1 MRRGMSTPV
10 SLSLRLGSEGTGGAW
25 GLVCAGGQGGKGG
38 ARGARR
44 RWWWCGGG
52 SMPKGREGTDGA
64 QRGMDWTPLPQED
77 LQWGRTRSTS
87 ADVHAGPSGGEV
99 GHCAP
104 PLMCARPV

>member
-44 RWWWCGGG
+44 WWWWWGGCGVGAC
-52 SMPKGREGTDGA
+52 PKGREGTDGHEG
-64 QRGMDWTPLPQED
+64 GMDWTPLPQED
-77 LQWGRTRSTS
+77 SQ
-87 ADVHAGPSGGEV
+87 
-99 GHCAP
+99 
-104 PLMCARPV
+104 